1 MREQSSAEG
10 GRVGGRPPLDLALPP
25 RRRSPRAQ
33 SGRQGGPRTSKGGCD
48 GHHREGAT
56 HRQAENSRS
65 WAGRI
70 ESGALS
76 RSEIHRLSLRR
87 GLGILRRL
95 GHVDGLDL
103 GHGDCTLRPAEV
115 DGGRARSRAG
125 GSCGAW
131 QVDGLRGSHWVNP
144 PPVG

>member
-1 MREQSSAEG
+1 VREQSSAEG

-70 ESGALS
+70 ESGARYLDPS
-76 RSEIHRLSLRR
+76 FTVLAFAAGLVSFVGWGMETGWTWGMETVRS
-87 GLGILRRL
+87 G
-95 GHVDGLDL
+95 
-103 GHGDCTLRPAEV
+103 RP
-115 DGGRARSRAG
+115 R
-125 GSCGAW
+125 
-131 QVDGLRGSHWVNP
+131 
-144 PPVG
+144 